1 MLLLHHDS
9 HYTMSPND
17 LYLVILL
24 VFLLAEYKIKYLLI
38 SLEYPPEE
46 VFTSYLL
53 LCNKSS
59 KLSGLTQ
66 PFL

>member
-1 MLLLHHDS
+1 
-9 HYTMSPND
+9 MSPND